1 MNNVCLR
8 FKRKR
13 RKDGKKDINDSKQVG
28 QEKIEINK
36 KGSHLRRVL
45 PKEKEKHLA
54 ECED

>member
-1 MNNVCLR
+1 MNNFCLR

-45 PKEKEKHLA
+45 PKEKEKP
-54 ECED
+54 